1 MLTAFAV
8 AALAVYPGPHGFWF
22 IGPIFGLLW
31 FGLILALVIVLAR
44 RGRRGGPWGW
54 GPGHGHGPWGS
65 MQAVRSAET
74 VLAERYAQ
82 GDIDEKEYRAR
93 LEVLRASAPQPPQG

>member
-1 MLTAFAV
+1 MLTALATS
-8 AALAVYPGPHGFWF
+8 ALVFHGPHGFWF
-22 IGPIFGLLW
+22 LGPIFGLLW

-44 RGRRGGPWGW
+44 RGRRGWGYGPGYAHGGPWA
-54 GPGHGHGPWGS
+54 S
-65 MQAVRSAET
+65 AQAARNAET

-93 LEVLRASAPQPPQG
+93 LEVLRASAPQPPQR